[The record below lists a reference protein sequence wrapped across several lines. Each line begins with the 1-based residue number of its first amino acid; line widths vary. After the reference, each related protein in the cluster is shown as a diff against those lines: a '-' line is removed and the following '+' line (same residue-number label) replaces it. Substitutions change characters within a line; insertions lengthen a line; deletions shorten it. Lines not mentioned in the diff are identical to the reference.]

1 MARRS
6 RYLHYDEQMTALM
19 KRGNLSQIPADRSH
33 TRGSVIEKLKMLG
46 AAEPRKKAEKTVPE
60 GGSNG

>member
-19 KRGNLSQIPADRSH
+19 KRGNLLQISADS
-33 TRGSVIEKLKMLG
+33 G
-46 AAEPRKKAEKTVPE
+46 AT
-60 GGSNG
+60 